1 MFALGLLGSVGAAI
15 LLAPLI
21 ITWRSELKHQR
32 VTWGLDCLK
41 AMETDTALMQLN
53 GIAQK
58 TRHPNLRERA
68 LENLAA
74 VAKQHKITQEQ
85 LEDRIVSDCG
95 LDARGKKTF
104 DYGSRQFEFIVGA
117 DMQPLVRDE
126 KSKLL
131 TNLPKPNKKDDSEL
145 ANQSIANWKLL
156 KKQIIQVVK
165 IQTARLEQAMITER
179 HWSKEEFELWLVNH
193 PLMTHLTQR
202 LVWAGYDAQNQ
213 LITTFRV
220 AEDHTYTNIN
230 DKSLNLDGITTIGL
244 IHPLYLTSEVRDNWR
259 QLWSDYELITPFPQ
273 LDREIFLPT
282 PTEQYQT
289 IVTRFT
295 ADCGFMRYSSNNL

>member
-1 MFALGLLGSVGAAI
+1 
-15 LLAPLI
+15 
-21 ITWRSELKHQR
+21 
-32 VTWGLDCLK
+32 
-41 AMETDTALMQLN
+41 
-53 GIAQK
+53 
-58 TRHPNLRERA
+58 
-68 LENLAA
+68 
-74 VAKQHKITQEQ
+74 
-85 LEDRIVSDCG
+85 
-95 LDARGKKTF
+95 
-104 DYGSRQFEFIVGA
+104 
-117 DMQPLVRDE
+117 MQPLVRDE

-156 KKQIIQVVK
+156 KKQITQVVK
-165 IQTARLEQAMITER
+165 IQTARLEQAMVTER
-179 HWSKEEFELWLVNH
+179 RWSKEEFELWLVNH
-193 PLMTHLTQR
+193 PLMTHLVQR

-230 DKSLNLDGITTIGL
+230 DKSLNLDGITSIGL
-244 IHPLYLTSEVRDNWR
+244 IHSLYLTSEVRDNWR

-289 IVTRFT
+289 IVTRFKDIAVPGIT
-295 ADCGFMRYSSNNL
+295 LVGTFEKQGWLRGGVGNGGGCNNHAKHFQRANLIAHIQYSGGIAMWNVRDSTEIQITRCYFTPLNHDSSSMLGRSYQRALPLNEVNKIVFSEVMRDLTNLTQKFAQ